1 MFTRIVAAGVVFLF
15 AIGCSKKPAKPTGAS
30 DDTATRPPA
39 QASTP
44 EKPKTDAK
52 AKKDEKPNWLND
64 PRYNGKGEDG
74 VLPKDAPIGGKP
86 GLGVALP
93 PVASGNPLVAG
104 GTTLPGAVGN
114 PPVNQPPLNQP
125 LANPAPPPATGT
137 SGKAVTKADMNE
149 VWIFIE
155 NRSLA
160 TGQMPRPE
168 TVYAALVQTNATAAG
183 LVKSNDIILTGAT
196 TRESVWA
203 YERNAPTQGGWI
215 ATQNGPEQVTAKEFA
230 QRLGR

>member
-1 MFTRIVAAGVVFLF
+1 MRKLSLLVALVTVAA
-15 AIGCSKKPAKPTGAS
+15 GCSKKPTKPTGAS
-30 DDTATRPPA
+30 GDTATRPPA
-39 QASTP
+39 QAPAP
-44 EKPKTDAK
+44 EKPRADAK

-64 PRYNGKGEDG
+64 PRYSGKGEDG

-86 GLGVALP
+86 GLGIALP
-93 PVASGNPLVAG
+93 PVPSGNPLVAG
-104 GTTLPGAVGN
+104 GNTPPGAVGN
-114 PPVNQPPLNQP
+114 PPFNQPP
-125 LANPAPPPATGT
+125 ANPAPPTPATGT
-137 SGKAVTKADMNE
+137 SGKLVTKADMNE

-160 TGQMPRPE
+160 TGKMPPPE
-168 TVYAALVQTNATAAG
+168 AVYAALVEANATAAG
-183 LVKSNDIILTGAT
+183 LVKNSDIILTGAT

-230 QRLGR
+230 QRVGR